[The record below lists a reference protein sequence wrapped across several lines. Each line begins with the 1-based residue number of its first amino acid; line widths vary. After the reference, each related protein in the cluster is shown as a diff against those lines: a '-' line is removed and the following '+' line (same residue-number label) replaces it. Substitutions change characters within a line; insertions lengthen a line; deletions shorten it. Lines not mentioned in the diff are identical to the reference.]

1 MTMKIMNA
9 LTSSAFLLRA
19 RLSAMSLLRDDRGN
33 AAIEFAIIAPLMLVM
48 FFGTIEFS
56 SAVAVNRKIEMV
68 TQQLADLASRYTT
81 VNDAD
86 MTNFG
91 KIGDAMLTPYSST
104 PLKATITEIYIDPA
118 TGVARAQWSTG
129 DVPRGAGTPVP
140 LPANLIARDA
150 QNKIIPN
157 QYLIFT
163 ETSYL
168 YTPAVGYVMGVA
180 GVNLSDKTYMRPRMA
195 DCVLYNPTTP
205 PPPCPKL

>member
-1 MTMKIMNA
+1 
-9 LTSSAFLLRA
+9 
-19 RLSAMSLLRDDRGN
+19 MSLQRDDRGN
-33 AAIEFAIIAPLMLVM
+33 AGVEFAIIVPLMLVT
-48 FFGTIEFS
+48 FFGTVEFS
-56 SAVAVNRKIEMV
+56 SAMAVKAKVEMV

-81 VNDAD
+81 VNDTD

-91 KIGDAMLTPYSST
+91 KIGDAMLTPYSAT

-129 DVPRGAGTPVP
+129 DVPRGVGSAVPVP
-140 LPANLIARDA
+140 PNLVVKDA
-150 QNKIIPN
+150 ANKIVPN

-168 YTPAVGYVMGVA
+168 YQPAVGYVMGVA
-180 GVNLSDKTYMRPRMA
+180 GVTLSDKTYMRPRQG

-205 PPPCPKL
+205 PPPCPKS

>member
-1 MTMKIMNA
+1 MVNIMKP
-9 LTSSAFLLRA
+9 LTSSAFLLRT
-19 RLSAMSLLRDDRGN
+19 RLLAMSLQRDDGGN
-33 AAIEFAIIAPLMLVM
+33 AAVEFAVIVPLMLVT
-48 FFGTIEFS
+48 FFGTVEFS
-56 SAVAVNRKIEMV
+56 SAMAVKAKVEMV

-81 VNDAD
+81 VNDTD

-91 KIGDAMLTPYSST
+91 KIGDAMLTPYSAT

-129 DVPRGAGTPVP
+129 DVPRGVGSAVPVP
-140 LPANLIARDA
+140 PNLVVKDA
-150 QNKIIPN
+150 ANKIVPN

-168 YTPAVGYVMGVA
+168 YQPAVGYVMGVA
-180 GVNLSDKTYMRPRMA
+180 GVTLSDKTYMRPRQG

-205 PPPCPKL
+205 PPPCPKS